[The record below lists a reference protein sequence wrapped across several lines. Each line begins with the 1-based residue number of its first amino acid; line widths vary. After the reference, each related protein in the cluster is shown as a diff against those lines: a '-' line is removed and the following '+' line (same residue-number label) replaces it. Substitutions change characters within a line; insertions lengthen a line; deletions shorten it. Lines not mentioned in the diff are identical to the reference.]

1 MSPRLPKPVRELG
14 AANLVGFVE
23 SWAETRLRR
32 PQAIE
37 SLDAE
42 SSTREGPGLR
52 GVGTGRGLSS
62 CVGR

>member
-23 SWAETRLRR
+23 SWAEARLRR

-42 SSTREGPGLR
+42 SSTRDGPGLR
-52 GVGTGRGLSS
+52 GLGHEEGSRRV
-62 CVGR
+62 